1 MMLKPTR
8 SDLQPITANNIA
20 QLRHLI
26 PGTHLRVKK
35 LGSILIHFNSLA
47 LCSKKAPLPS
57 YVKAPTI
64 NYLPLSIGG
73 ILLHAS
79 FLYMLQSYTAL

>member
-1 MMLKPTR
+1 MLNPTR

-26 PGTHLRVKK
+26 PGTHLRVKIWFYFNTF
-35 LGSILIHFNSLA
+35 LLSGSMFKK
-47 LCSKKAPLPS
+47 KKAPLPS